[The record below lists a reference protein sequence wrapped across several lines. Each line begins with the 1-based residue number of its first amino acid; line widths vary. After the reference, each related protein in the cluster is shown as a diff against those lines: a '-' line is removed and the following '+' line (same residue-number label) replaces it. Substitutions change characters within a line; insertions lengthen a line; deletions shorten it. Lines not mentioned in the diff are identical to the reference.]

1 MNKKLATIA
10 LSGALLCTMGAP
22 ALAAGG
28 LLSAPPAAESTGA
41 ERVQTL
47 PSSQLYCGEIK
58 AILTGTDGTVTGL
71 HMQSEQSGEYV
82 MKISADSWRPLRT
95 GGGRAA
101 LCVSQ
106 LCLHPVP
113 SSAVRRLCGGTQSA

>member
-82 MKISADSWRPLRT
+82 MKISEET
-95 GGGRAA
+95 
-101 LCVSQ
+101 V
-106 LCLHPVP
+106 
-113 SSAVRRLCGGTQSA
+113 